1 MTYRKRISTIARQ
14 PSLSRQRAGAT
25 TVEFAIVVPIIFA
38 LFLGTVEMTRLNFLR
53 HSAANAAY
61 EGARRAIVPGSRPS
75 DARAEAQ
82 RLLTAV
88 GVDKGAKVKVSTTA
102 TSTSVT
108 VTIPVNQ
115 NSWGVG
121 KFSSGMNITQSC
133 TLTRESVN

>member
-1 MTYRKRISTIARQ
+1 MTYRKHLNRMT
-14 PSLSRQRAGAT
+14 RQRSLRPQRVGAT

-61 EGARRAIVPGSRPS
+61 EGARRAIVPGSRTS
-75 DARAEAQ
+75 DARDEAQ

-88 GVDKGAKVKVSTTA
+88 GVDKGATINVSTTA